1 MIIAK
6 PIDKGGLMFEV
17 KIYKPVEGG
26 MILKVMSGEEVAK
39 RTFDREMSTGTTGQH
54 LQLGRWRTQAAKP
67 HVKCLGCSNT
77 FRKIANR
84 KFCSEDCGNVYRHSL
99 EKNEKK

>member
-1 MIIAK
+1 
-6 PIDKGGLMFEV
+6 MFEV
-17 KIYKPVEGG
+17 KIYKQVEGG
-26 MILKVMSGEEVAK
+26 MILKVLSGEEVAK
-39 RTFDREMSTGTTGQH
+39 RTFDKELGGEN